1 VTNDVGN
8 AATSVFMPGGKRF
21 RFAAIFGGGKTL
33 GNQGWLA
40 QRISIRKI
48 TEKENGEVIK
58 IERKIFIQKMYKIF
72 YYLKI
77 K

>member
-21 RFAAIFGGGKTL
+21 QFAAIFGGGKTP

-40 QRISIRKI
+40 QQISIRKMK
-48 TEKENGEVIK
+48 EKKMARYLK
-58 IERKIFIQKMYKIF
+58 IENKIFIQKMY
-72 YYLKI
+72 
-77 K
+77 

>member
-40 QRISIRKI
+40 QQISIRKMK
-48 TEKENGEVIK
+48 EKENGE
-58 IERKIFIQKMYKIF
+58 IF
-72 YYLKI
+72 
-77 K
+77 

>member
-1 VTNDVGN
+1 MGI

-40 QRISIRKI
+40 QQISIRKM
-48 TEKENGEVIK
+48 KKKKMGRFLK
-58 IERKIFIQKMYKIF
+58 IENKIFIRKMY
-72 YYLKI
+72 
-77 K
+77 